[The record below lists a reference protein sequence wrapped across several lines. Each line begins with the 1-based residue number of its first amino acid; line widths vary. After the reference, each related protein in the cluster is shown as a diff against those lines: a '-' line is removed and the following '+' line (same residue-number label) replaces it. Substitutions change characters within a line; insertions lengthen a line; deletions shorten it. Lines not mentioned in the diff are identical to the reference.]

1 MDFFGFL
8 GNEEVKEALSAAFAS
23 GRFPHAILLQ
33 GENGCGKRTLAKL
46 LAKALVCREKE
57 RVPCGTCPSCIRA
70 DAGSHP
76 DIRIEEGSGVTR
88 SLSVDTVRS
97 ITADA
102 YRMPE
107 EADVSVYLLFLG
119 SRTLEPAQ
127 NKLLKLIEEPP
138 ANTVF
143 VLVCESGEQLLP
155 TIRSRVQSFT
165 LRPPSEE
172 AAAAYVQEHAA
183 VSAEQARELAALCG
197 GNIGRMLGELSGG
210 DSAAAFAVARQMA
223 KEMAGSSAH
232 ALLEAAAPV
241 LKDRKLFR
249 EVLTR
254 LSLIFRDALVL
265 RMGGAAMLGGAPEEA
280 QALCALPKRRL
291 AALPGLA
298 EEFKTK
304 ADRNANMALLVTD
317 FCAKLREAAGAA

>member
-1 MDFFGFL
+1 
-8 GNEEVKEALSAAFAS
+8 
-23 GRFPHAILLQ
+23 
-33 GENGCGKRTLAKL
+33 
-46 LAKALVCREKE
+46 
-57 RVPCGTCPSCIRA
+57 
-70 DAGSHP
+70 
-76 DIRIEEGSGVTR
+76 
-88 SLSVDTVRS
+88 
-97 ITADA
+97 
-102 YRMPE
+102 MPE

-172 AAAAYVQEHAA
+172 AAAGLCAGA
-183 VSAEQARELAALCG
+183 CG
-197 GNIGRMLGELSGG
+197 GERGTGQGTGGAVRWEHWPHAGRTFRRGFRRGLRRRQADGKRNGRLQRACPSGSRG
-210 DSAAAFAVARQMA
+210 
-223 KEMAGSSAH
+223 
-232 ALLEAAAPV
+232 PV

-298 EEFKTK
+298 EDLKQRRT
-304 ADRNANMALLVTD
+304 AMQIWL
-317 FCAKLREAAGAA
+317 CW

>member
-1 MDFFGFL
+1 
-8 GNEEVKEALSAAFAS
+8 
-23 GRFPHAILLQ
+23 
-33 GENGCGKRTLAKL
+33 
-46 LAKALVCREKE
+46 
-57 RVPCGTCPSCIRA
+57 
-70 DAGSHP
+70 
-76 DIRIEEGSGVTR
+76 
-88 SLSVDTVRS
+88 
-97 ITADA
+97 
-102 YRMPE
+102 MPE

-183 VSAEQARELAALCG
+183 VSTEQARELAALCG

-223 KEMAGSSAH
+223 KEMSGSSAH
-232 ALLEAAAPV
+232 ALLEAAAPA